1 MKYPCPVLIYVDSFQ
16 DSKGAKM
23 EQPSRGP
30 IYLRY
35 SRAFKQKVV
44 EEIESGALTI
54 AKAQR
59 VYDIRGGETIQNWIK
74 LLGKNHLLNRIVRI
88 EMKDENDKIKE
99 NEKKIRQLQAALS
112 DAHLKIVMLES
123 TITVMEREEKREEDV
138 IKKLGKI

>member
-1 MKYPCPVLIYVDSFQ
+1 
-16 DSKGAKM
+16 M
-23 EQPSRGP
+23 EQPNRGP
-30 IYLRY
+30 MYIRY

-44 EEIESGALTI
+44 EEIEAGELTI

-59 VYDIRGGETIQNWIK
+59 VYDIRGGETIQKWIK

-123 TITVMEREEKREEDV
+123 TITVMEREEKREEDATT
-138 IKKLGKI
+138 KSTKA